1 MPSTAEELYDPTNV
15 DIERLADLLHKL
27 SPEQRESLLI
37 RLNPD
42 AMKQLEESK
51 ADLEAGNTIPMDEW

>member
-1 MPSTAEELYDPTNV
+1 
-15 DIERLADLLHKL
+15 
-27 SPEQRESLLI
+27 LLI

-51 ADLEAGNTIPMDEW
+51 SDLEAGNTIPMDEW